1 MNLEELVLGIT
12 QFLFGTQCSKSVL
25 CFFSVASRHLWFDT
39 RRSPVAA
46 ASGPLAVQTTTWRE
60 WRIAA
65 QLQKKVARP
74 WLENEFLGMLNAKK
88 TGIHRQYVQLYTYN
102 IECTIIYIYIHMC
115 THTHNIH
122 VHVIPCQHIS
132 IWWLIHQEPSQYAKL
147 FPEESQWPHK
157 HKFLLPTART
167 EVTKCQVMT
176 WVVTTLISFFF
187 LSDY

>member
-102 IECTIIYIYIHMC
+102 IECTIIYIYTHVH
-115 THTHNIH
+115 THTTYMSMSFHVNIYLYGGWYIRSLLSMLNYFQKNPNDH
-122 VHVIPCQHIS
+122 TNINSYCQ
-132 IWWLIHQEPSQYAKL
+132 QQGQK
-147 FPEESQWPHK
+147 
-157 HKFLLPTART
+157 
-167 EVTKCQVMT
+167 
-176 WVVTTLISFFF
+176 
-187 LSDY
+187 